1 MEEVMESPE
10 EHEDAEEK
18 VTLQTEKNMYG
29 SPLVQANRVYL

>member
-18 VTLQTEKNMYG
+18 VDSPSREKYVWQPTSAG
-29 SPLVQANRVYL
+29 K